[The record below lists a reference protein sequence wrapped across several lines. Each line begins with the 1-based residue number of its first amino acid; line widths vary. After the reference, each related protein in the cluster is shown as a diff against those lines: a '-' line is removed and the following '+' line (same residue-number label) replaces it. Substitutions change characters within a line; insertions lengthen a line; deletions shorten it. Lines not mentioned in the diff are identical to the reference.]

1 VPEGLL
7 PQLTVSLRLTAIK
20 MKSSNVL
27 VKNLETIETLGST
40 TCIASDKT
48 GTLTMNK
55 MTASHCYYN
64 NKIHNAGGD
73 APVSGT
79 TYLPS
84 PFLHCIYVTIWSGTL
99 HSTGIPPSSSVC
111 SAVPPCATR
120 PPSSSHPEKQAT

>member
-1 VPEGLL
+1 L
-7 PQLTVSLRLTAIK
+7 PPPQDI
-20 MKSSNVL
+20 NVL

-64 NKIHNAGGD
+64 NKIHNTGGS

-79 TYLPS
+79 T
-84 PFLHCIYVTIWSGTL
+84 
-99 HSTGIPPSSSVC
+99 
-111 SAVPPCATR
+111 SASLLMPRSFDVR
-120 PPSSSHPEKQAT
+120 

>member
-1 VPEGLL
+1 
-7 PQLTVSLRLTAIK
+7 

-64 NKIHNAGGD
+64 NKIHNTGGD

-79 TYLPS
+79 TYVPS
-84 PFLHCIYVTIWSGTL
+84 PFLHFIYVTIWSGTL
-99 HSTGIPPSSSVC
+99 HSTVIPPSSSVC

-120 PPSSSHPEKQAT
+120 PPSCFRPEKQAT

>member
-1 VPEGLL
+1 M
-7 PQLTVSLRLTAIK
+7 PQLTVALTLTAVK
-20 MKSSNVL
+20 MKDINVL

-64 NKIHNAGGD
+64 GQICNTGGD

-79 TYLPS
+79 TYAGPRTSHEQHVPLP
-84 PFLHCIYVTIWSGTL
+84 
-99 HSTGIPPSSSVC
+99 
-111 SAVPPCATR
+111 
-120 PPSSSHPEKQAT
+120 